1 MTSTDAAIPA
11 QSNDA
16 HTPTAFGYYKLRN
29 TPLALGL
36 RHTLERFAKTDVT
49 LPDDVVTAYGRS
61 FDRGDP
67 LGDVFIDRAFAAPA
81 TRRRARPDVEQALAG
96 GIASVDGASPELAA
110 MFEQIDRDPDWA
122 DWDVIE
128 HGAEVFRR
136 YGKEL
141 YPYFGMI
148 TFVAYALPTISTTL
162 GMTGAYTG
170 GSAFRRYLETCRLWT
185 DTTEPGAMRPGGRGR
200 RSAVLVRVLHSMI
213 RRKLLAHP
221 SWDRARLGVPINQ
234 AGMFN
239 TLMASSQFPGQQLKL
254 LGYRPTDDDITA
266 LMHLWHYVGYL
277 MGSPFSFKKYGQS
290 GIEVSELF
298 PNVMP
303 RGHGVFRALRDSDI
317 EIEEKAQDL
326 VLMFESA
333 LKRRRRGHIIRLTF
347 SAGTPEHLRDL
358 VIRETDTH
366 PQNVALLDGGL
377 PKWMAE
383 GRPLET
389 SAPGI
394 PPRQFTAR
402 CCFLHLPPTAL
413 RSRSPNCKVPPGS
426 IRRDS

>member
-16 HTPTAFGYYKLRN
+16 HTPTAFGYYTLQN

-49 LPDDVVTAYGRS
+49 LPDDVVAAYGRS

-67 LGDVFIDRAFAAPA
+67 LGDVFIDRAFAEPA
-81 TRRRARPDVEQALAG
+81 TRKRARPNVEQALAG
-96 GIASVDGASPELAA
+96 GIASVDGASPELVAL
-110 MFEQIDRDPDWA
+110 FEQIDRDPDWA

-185 DTTEPGAMRPGGRGR
+185 DTTEPGSMRPGGRGR

-221 SWDRARLGVPINQ
+221 SWDRPRLGVPINQ

-254 LGYRPTDDDITA
+254 LGYRPTDDDIVA
-266 LMHLWHYVGYL
+266 MMHHWRYVGHL
-277 MGSPFSFKKYGQS
+277 MGVDPAWYPQS
-290 GIEVSELF
+290 AQDG
-298 PNVMP
+298 
-303 RGHGVFRALRDSDI
+303 FRAQYLVATSEAPVVTEDTAKLASSWMAQYLPKDSDSRSRRVI
-317 EIEEKAQDL
+317 ARLNYRAQL
-326 VLMFESA
+326 
-333 LKRRRRGHIIRLTF
+333 GHVRFYNGPDIYQMTGLPDPGAWRFL
-347 SAGTPEHLRDL
+347 PLLRFAPNFA
-358 VIRETDTH
+358 RETARRSLPMVGRRIDQVH
-366 PQNVALLDGGL
+366 RDQRQEFLRAHLDGGEA
-377 PKWMAE
+377 KF
-383 GRPLET
+383 
-389 SAPGI
+389 APVD
-394 PPRQFTAR
+394 QLAR
-402 CCFLHLPPTAL
+402 
-413 RSRSPNCKVPPGS
+413 
-426 IRRDS
+426 